1 MAEDSLSNAEF
12 ASQRMRMVDTQLLP
26 RGIADA
32 TVLAAMR
39 TVPRHLFVAQ
49 ADRRDAY
56 SDHPLPIGCG
66 QTISQPY
73 IVASMTQEIHVNRE
87 SRVLEIGTGCG
98 YQTAVLAQIVREVF
112 SIEIVSEL
120 FDEANSR
127 LSSLGYTNVHTMLG
141 DGSLGWP
148 QKAPFDGILV
158 TAAAPR
164 IPPALLDQLAEG
176 GRLVIPLGPAHGLY
190 QDLWLVE
197 KTARGISDRKL
208 YGVRFVPMRG
218 AIGEQ

>member
-26 RGIADA
+26 RGITDA
-32 TVLAAMR
+32 AVLAAMR

-49 ADRRDAY
+49 ADRCDAY

-98 YQTAVLAQIVREVF
+98 YQTAVLAEMVREVF
-112 SIEIVSEL
+112 SIEIISDL
-120 FDEANSR
+120 FDETNSR
-127 LSSLGYTNVHTMLG
+127 LSNLGYTNVHTMLG

-176 GRLVIPLGPAHGLY
+176 GRLVIPLGPTHGLY

-197 KTARGISDRKL
+197 KTTGGISDRKL